1 MLTYQDCVAL
11 CGLNRWE
18 VDAIAEHEHI
28 PAIVA
33 AELGN
38 YLCTNEAG
46 ERCIR
51 SFIVDDIAAAERRGD
66 LHHAHVLQ
74 AVLRHFLMTHP
85 LHNGGTDSGKAANAR
100 AV

>member
-18 VDAIAEHEHI
+18 IEAIAEHEHI

-38 YLCTNEAG
+38 YLCGNAAG

-51 SFIVDDIAAAERRGD
+51 EFIVDDIAAAKDRGD
-66 LHHAHVLQ
+66 QHHLTVLRAVLHHFIA
-74 AVLRHFLMTHP
+74 THP
-85 LHNGGTDSGKAANAR
+85 DNAST
-100 AV
+100 AKNED